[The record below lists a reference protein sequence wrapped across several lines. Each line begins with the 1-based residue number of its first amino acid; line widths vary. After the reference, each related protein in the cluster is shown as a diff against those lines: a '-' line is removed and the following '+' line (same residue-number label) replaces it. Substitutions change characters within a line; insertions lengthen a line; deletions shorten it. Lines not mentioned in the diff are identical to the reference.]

1 MSLLLTRLG
10 RGRATWD
17 RRYNPSLVIDI
28 ARAGLA
34 DMVRGAALTYS
45 RASAAWAFDSSGV
58 LRQYA
63 SGAPRIVP
71 SPVGVMS
78 VLSEPQSTNK
88 CTNYNANP
96 NGSLTNMAKGGDA
109 AATLTE
115 VDDTA
120 ALAAAGLSTV
130 CSSGKVFKLDNSAG
144 VAIAYVDAYGATGNT
159 NDHALSAYMR
169 GSGSAYLRTIFTLT
183 NDWGP
188 ATLTSSY
195 ARIVSRQ
202 SSGLAGGSK
211 NSVDA
216 LRIVAHPGAV
226 VYFILNQFEEGAY
239 ETTPIVVAGSQ
250 VTRAIEVVSGTPA
263 LNSAEGT
270 LWVDFSVPNVVQSG
284 VFLFTVSE
292 WANSYIALQQNS
304 AAPAVP
310 VRKDMVA
317 NADLYP
323 AGTVVANARHRMAAR
338 YKAGDN
344 AACFDGG
351 AVTSNARAD
360 VTISPANIYL
370 GNLDAVTNNGVKYI
384 HGVRYFPRALS
395 GAQLQALTS

>member
-1 MSLLLTRLG
+1 MLG
-10 RGRATWD
+10 RIAQSGPARFGTQFG
-17 RRYNPSLVIDI
+17 PSFVMDV
-28 ARAGLA
+28 ARGGLS
-34 DMVRGAALTYS
+34 DMARGAPITFT
-45 RASAAWAFDSSGV
+45 RASTAWAFNSAGV
-58 LRQYA
+58 LVPYA
-63 SGAPRIVP
+63 AGQPRIVP

-96 NGSLTNMAKGGDA
+96 NGSLTNLSKGGDA

-115 VDDTA
+115 VNDSA

-144 VAIAYVDAYGATGNT
+144 VSIAYVDAYGATNNT
-159 NDHALSAYMR
+159 NDHTLSAYMR
-169 GSGSAYLRTIFTLT
+169 GSGSAYLRTGFTLT

-188 ATLTSSY
+188 VTLTSSY

-202 SSGLAGGSK
+202 GSGLAGGSK
-211 NSVDA
+211 NSADV
-216 LRIVAHPGAV
+216 LRVVAHPGAV
-226 VYFILNQFEEGAY
+226 AYFILNQLEEQAY
-239 ETTPIVVAGSQ
+239 STSPIVVAGSQ

-292 WANSYIALQQNS
+292 WANSYIALRQN
-304 AAPAVP
+304 AASPAVP
-310 VRKDMVA
+310 IRKDMVA

-344 AACFDGG
+344 AACFNGG
-351 AVTSNARAD
+351 AVASNARSD
-360 VTISPANIYL
+360 VTVTHTNVFI
-370 GNLDAVTNNGVKYI
+370 GNLDGVTNSGVKYI

-395 GAQLQALTS
+395 DAQLQALTA

>member
-1 MSLLLTRLG
+1 MNARQLLWLRN
-10 RGRATWD
+10 RATWD
-17 RRYNPSLVIDI
+17 KRYNPSFVIDI
-28 ARAGLA
+28 ARGGLS
-34 DMVRGAALTYS
+34 DMVRGTAITFS

-63 SGAPRIVP
+63 SGVPRIVP

-159 NDHALSAYMR
+159 NDHTLSAYMR
-169 GSGSAYLRTIFTLT
+169 GSGTAYLRTDFTLT

-188 ATLTSSY
+188 VTLTSSY

-202 SSGLAGGSK
+202 GSGLAGGSK
-211 NSVDA
+211 NSADV
-216 LRIVAHPGAV
+216 LRVVAHPGSV
-226 VYFILNQFEEGAY
+226 VYFVLNQFEEQAFA
-239 ETTPIVVAGSQ
+239 TSPIVTAGSA
-250 VTRAIEVVSGTPA
+250 VTRVADVPYAQPAI
-263 LNSAEGT
+263 NSAEGT
-270 LWVDFSVPNVVQSG
+270 LFVDVEVPNIAQTAHAFADMYQTG
-284 VFLFTVSE
+284 NDRMAIRQNT
-292 WANSYIALQQNS
+292 NSLAFNIRKNS
-304 AAPAVP
+304 
-310 VRKDMVA
+310 VA
-317 NADLYP
+317 NADLNP
-323 AGTVVANARHRMAAR
+323 AGTFTANARLKAAFR

-344 AACFDGG
+344 GGCYNGG
-351 AVTSNARAD
+351 AVVTNTRGD
-360 VTISPANIYL
+360 VTVSPTHIYL
-370 GNLDAVTNNGVKYI
+370 GSFGGVPTGVTYLR
-384 HGVRYFPRALS
+384 GVRYFRTALTD
-395 GAQLQALTS
+395 AQLQALTS